1 MVEVEIK
8 LPIKNKEIVEKSLE
22 KLGFVKAGLVRE
34 EDVYFDNESS
44 RIRENG
50 EALRVRKVTNLA
62 TDESE
67 TRITYKGKK
76 LDQVSMTRKEL
87 ETGVS
92 DAEVCIQ
99 ILEAIG
105 YQAIPPEVVKTR
117 QEYTFENVTA
127 CIDQVQNLGDFLELE
142 ILIEEDENKENALQ
156 QIEIILRRLGYTLKD
171 TTRTSYLSMLQL
183 DK

>member
-67 TRITYKGKK
+67 TRITFKGKK

-105 YQAIPPEVVKTR
+105 YQAIPP
-117 QEYTFENVTA
+117 
-127 CIDQVQNLGDFLELE
+127 
-142 ILIEEDENKENALQ
+142 
-156 QIEIILRRLGYTLKD
+156 
-171 TTRTSYLSMLQL
+171 
-183 DK
+183 

>member
-1 MVEVEIK
+1 ME
-8 LPIKNKEIVEKSLE
+8 
-22 KLGFVKAGLVRE
+22 
-34 EDVYFDNESS
+34 
-44 RIRENG
+44 
-50 EALRVRKVTNLA
+50 
-62 TDESE
+62 
-67 TRITYKGKK
+67 
-76 LDQVSMTRKEL
+76 
-87 ETGVS
+87 
-92 DAEVCIQ
+92 DAEMCIQ

-105 YQAIPPEVVKTR
+105 FQIIPPQVIKTR

-127 CIDQVQNLGDFLELE
+127 CIDQVQDLGDFLELE

>member
-67 TRITYKGKK
+67 TRITFKGKK

-142 ILIEEDENKENALQ
+142 ILIEEDENKENALL
-156 QIEIILRRLGYTLKD
+156 QIEKILQRLGYTLKD